1 MCCLHQKNRLIAL
14 IVHASGI
21 TGEDSR
27 RMLKKPVQRCE
38 NDAGGLFQHPAM
50 LGRAAC
56 RRPAAAPPTIGWT
69 VAETGEA
76 DGDGGAF
83 SRRAADGN

>member
-1 MCCLHQKNRLIAL
+1 LCCLHQKNRLIAL

-38 NDAGGLFQHPAM
+38 NDAGVIFQHPVMSGLAAG
-50 LGRAAC
+50 GR
-56 RRPAAAPPTIGWT
+56 PSAAASAIGRT
-69 VAETGEA
+69 VAEAGEA
-76 DGDGGAF
+76 DGDGGPFA
-83 SRRAADGN
+83 RRAADGD